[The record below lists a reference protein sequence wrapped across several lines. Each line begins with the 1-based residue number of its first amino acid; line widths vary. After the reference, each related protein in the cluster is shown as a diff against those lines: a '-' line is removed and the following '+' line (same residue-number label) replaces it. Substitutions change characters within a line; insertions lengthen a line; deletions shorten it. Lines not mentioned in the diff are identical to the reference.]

1 MKLKADLFPYPVL
14 TPELDD
20 YLDNMSFEVN
30 NLEAYI
36 DTSNLVSIR
45 CMFEVHNQKIQ
56 ELLDAK
62 QLVYA
67 LHLEGEASSYRKLVV
82 SSSENP
88 FVNISIKNDIIPK
101 KLYVNC
107 LILANDTIHNYRN
120 DTFNPLYYD
129 NTYVIDTLYKGD
141 IVAFLPTQT
150 FEFEVYNAPLGQ
162 ESIFMISKHN
172 ESYMGL
178 ELGGDKIE
186 IILPELMFQTYKTWG
201 NVSDKKSLFISSII
215 MPAMVE
221 ALCELKND
229 TVSHDLQ
236 WVSSIYDI
244 VERENINLENESPF
258 IVVQKLLLQP
268 FDDVVENLFDDE
280 DKDE

>member
-56 ELLDAK
+56 ELLDAI
-62 QLVYA
+62 
-67 LHLEGEASSYRKLVV
+67 HLEGEASSYRKLVV

-107 LILANDTIHNYRN
+107 LILANETIRNYRN

-150 FEFEVYNAPLGQ
+150 FEFEVYNVPLGQ

-186 IILPELMFQTYKTWG
+186 IILPELMFQTYKIWG
-201 NVSDKKSLFISSII
+201 NVNGKKSLFISSII

-258 IVVQKLLLQP
+258 IVAQKLLLQP
-268 FDDVVENLFDDE
+268 FDDVIENLFDDE